1 MPPKVYHGGAK
12 RSQSKKNIP
21 RSKYA
26 GVHWHS
32 RAGKW
37 VAQIS
42 IKCVRTHLGYFKSDE
57 DAAKKYDAMA
67 RMLNDGRILNFPEE
81 EGVDDLHDD
90 EVSEELEE
98 VLERSKKRQK
108 PSGARTLETLSNM
121 AMLQPKPADTVDTAA
136 APDPP
141 TGEEEEE
148 EVLQHLMRRLPRK
161 MCWGRYH

>member
-37 VAQIS
+37 VSQIS
-42 IKCVRTHLGYFKSDE
+42 IKSVRTHLGYFKSDE
-57 DAAKKYDAMA
+57 EAARKYDERA
-67 RMLNDGRILNFPEE
+67 RILNDGRILNFPEE
-81 EGVDDLHDD
+81 EGVDDD
-90 EVSEELEE
+90 EEQGE
-98 VLERSKKRQK
+98 VLERPNKRQK
-108 PSGARTLETLSNM
+108 TP
-121 AMLQPKPADTVDTAA
+121 AMLEILSDTCMEVLQPQLGTVDTAA
-136 APDPP
+136 ALDPP

-148 EVLQHLMRRLPRK
+148 EEEVVLQYPVRLLPRK

>member
-37 VAQIS
+37 VSQIS
-42 IKCVRTHLGYFKSDE
+42 IKSVRTHLGYFKSDE
-57 DAAKKYDAMA
+57 EAARKYDERA
-67 RMLNDGRILNFPEE
+67 RIVNDGRILNFPEE
-81 EGVDDLHDD
+81 EGVDDD
-90 EVSEELEE
+90 EELGEF
-98 VLERSKKRQK
+98 LERSKKRRK
-108 PSGARTLETLSNM
+108 SSAMLETLSNTCM
-121 AMLQPKPADTVDTAA
+121 ELLRPKPADTVDTAA